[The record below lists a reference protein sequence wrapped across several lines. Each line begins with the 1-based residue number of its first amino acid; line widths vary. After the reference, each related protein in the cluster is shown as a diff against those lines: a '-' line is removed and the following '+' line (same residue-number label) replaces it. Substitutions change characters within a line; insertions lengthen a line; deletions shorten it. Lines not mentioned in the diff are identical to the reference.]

1 MAGARVVAWDSRSV
15 LVGLN
20 ALTPFLYLP
29 AWPVA
34 VAAGVTRRWAQ
45 LATALVVV
53 VAHVAFLAPE
63 LSAREPLPAIARAA
77 LHFRVFSANVYA
89 YNATPGPISEE
100 IRAAAP
106 DVVFLQE
113 AGPGFVKAV
122 DDSGAIAALPY
133 RVTVPREDPFAGLLA
148 SRWPLVDTEV
158 VNLAGRPI
166 IVRATAM
173 TEQGPVRLYSV
184 HTISPVSGA
193 RPKWADELHHVAAAV
208 RTERGPLVV
217 AGDFNATW
225 GNKGFGEVLGA
236 GLTDAAAARGRP
248 LQMTW
253 PRNHPWIPPLIRID
267 HILTSAGLAVTAI
280 RTGRGQGSDHRPL
293 IADVA
298 VLTPTQ

>member
-1 MAGARVVAWDSRSV
+1 
-15 LVGLN
+15 
-20 ALTPFLYLP
+20 
-29 AWPVA
+29 
-34 VAAGVTRRWAQ
+34 
-45 LATALVVV
+45 VVV

-63 LSAREPLPAIARAA
+63 LSAREGLPAIAAGA

-89 YNATPGPISEE
+89 YNTTPRPISEE

-113 AGPGFVKAV
+113 AGPAFVKAV
-122 DDSGAIAALPY
+122 DDSGAVAALPY
-133 RVTVPREDPFAGLLA
+133 RVTVPRDDPFAGLLA

-158 VNLAGRPI
+158 VELAGRPI

-173 TEQGPVRLYSV
+173 TEQGPVRLYSI

-193 RPKWADELHHVAAAV
+193 RPKWIDELHHIAAAL
-208 RTERGPLVV
+208 RAESGPVLV

-225 GNKGFGEVLGA
+225 GNKGFREVLDA

-253 PRNHPWIPPLIRID
+253 PRDRHWIPPLIRID
-267 HILTSAGLAVTAI
+267 HILTTAGLTVTAI
-280 RTGRGQGSDHRPL
+280 RTGHGQGSDHRP
-293 IADVA
+293 IVADVA
-298 VLTPTQ
+298 VMTPIQ